1 MLFRSRHSP
10 PKPRILRL
18 KILQSLDLV
27 ALQAPELLA
36 PTVIGNLRN
45 AYRANRVGDRVT
57 LRNQHVYLTQ
67 LDASIYASAGAV
79 LIGEVQISAS
89 ERGGF
94 FR

>member
-1 MLFRSRHSP
+1 MGR
-10 PKPRILRL
+10 KGTPRRQSAKEHAPLGGRNLRL
-18 KILQSLDLV
+18 AHQYGAGGGVNRSV
-27 ALQAPELLA
+27 H
-36 PTVIGNLRN
+36 LRH